1 MEQKQEIR
9 AVIFDL
15 GGVIL
20 RTEDPQPRTLLAQ
33 QYGMTY
39 AELEEVVFNN
49 PIARRG
55 ESGGATSEE
64 VWEEVARRMN
74 LNAEQIPAFRR
85 QFFAGDKVDF
95 SLIKLIQ
102 SLRSNYR
109 TALLSNTW
117 IVDLPRFLRED
128 LQIPDT
134 FDVIISSAEAGVAK
148 PNPEIFQV
156 TLDKV
161 GAKPEE
167 AVFVDDNF
175 ANIEA
180 ASAMGIRTVRF
191 FDVEEARRA
200 LATFVQVP

>member
-1 MEQKQEIR
+1 MEQKPEIR

-20 RTEDPQPRTLLAQ
+20 RTVDPQPRTLLAQ

-39 AELEEVVFNN
+39 AEIEEVVFNN
-49 PIARRG
+49 PVARQG
-55 ESGGATSEE
+55 ESGQATTEE
-64 VWEEVARRMN
+64 VWAEVARRMN
-74 LNAEQIPAFRR
+74 LTDDQVPAFRR
-85 QFFAGDKVDF
+85 QFFGGDKVDF
-95 SLIKLIQ
+95 SLIELIQ
-102 SLRSNYR
+102 SLRGKYR

-134 FDVIISSAEAGVAK
+134 FDVIISSAEVGVAK

-156 TLDKV
+156 ALEKV

-180 ASAMGIRTVRF
+180 ASAIGIRTVRF
-191 FDVEEARRA
+191 FDVDEARRA